1 MERSRELGFLRLV
14 LCKVYFFFLLRL
26 HLSGVMARADKLDLL
41 PLPFNWHSGLLSIRP
56 DLDSDGVGRGLPAP
70 RLCAHPCGEGLF

>member
-14 LCKVYFFFLLRL
+14 VCKVYFFLLRL

-41 PLPFNWHSGLLSIRP
+41 PLPFNWHSGLLSIRS
-56 DLDSDGVGRGLPAP
+56 DLDSDGVTPTNS
-70 RLCAHPCGEGLF
+70 HK